1 MKRTT
6 FNLFALGLCALLAAL
21 SCVPQAS
28 AQGCRRDYAVKGSG
42 GSGKTFSTWVTEAT
56 SPPQDAYLRL
66 YHEVWKEEWR
76 DERGSPQTFQISA
89 VNSASPRGRP
99 QRLLIEVS
107 PQGEGSRVFVS
118 FHILPGDYAS
128 NSVTLREMCG
138 MIADAFRGPAR
149 WLPAAQSALS
159 ASPAPAAETITSAAS
174 AMPSGAMH
182 GPDVMKFVI
191 GGVRLGMSYPQ
202 ALLGLANFLHV
213 KRSAIRREWAS
224 RIAPTVPGEIYAHVG
239 HNEYTVMFAHRLP
252 VSKRNPAVV
261 DFVEYNLLPWTSE
274 NARAMRQAAIKKYG
288 APTTVNVGEGW
299 CSKSFSGLCASDIP
313 VLHCCM
319 GLAGVP
325 DTEVGAGLVL
335 SDPEYTEAWNHYLNM
350 NASSKPSF

>member
-6 FNLFALGLCALLAAL
+6 SGLLAAGICAFLIAL
-21 SCVPQAS
+21 SGVPQAS

-99 QRLLIEVS
+99 QRLLIDVS
-107 PQGEGSRVFVS
+107 PQGQGSRIFVS
-118 FHILPGDYAS
+118 FRILPGDYAS
-128 NSVTLREMCG
+128 NSVTRREMCG

-149 WLPAAQSALS
+149 WLPPAQ
-159 ASPAPAAETITSAAS
+159 PAPSIAVAPASGSTQQDVNAPAS
-174 AMPSGAMH
+174 AKAP
-182 GPDVMKFVI
+182 GPDVMKFSVAD
-191 GGVRLGMSYPQ
+191 VRLGMSYPQ
-202 ALLGLANFLHV
+202 AVKALAGFLHV
-213 KRSAIRREWAS
+213 KPAAIRRDWVD
-224 RIAPTVPGEIYAHVG
+224 RIAPGVPSDIYAHVG

-252 VSKRNPAVV
+252 VSKRDPAVV
-261 DFVEYNLLPWTSE
+261 DFVEYNLLPWTAE
-274 NARAMRQAAIKKYG
+274 NARAMRQAALKKYG
-288 APTTVNVGEGW
+288 PPTTVNVGEDW
-299 CSKSFSGLCASDIP
+299 CSKSFSGVCASNIP
-313 VLHCCM
+313 TLHCCM

-325 DTEVGAGLVL
+325 DTHVGAGLVL
-335 SDPEYTEAWNHYLNM
+335 SDPEYTAAWLQYLNRK
-350 NASSKPSF
+350 ASSKPSF